1 MVTNTGSRS
10 NRRGFI
16 LMIFELPEFLIE
28 ESAEFRNWLV
38 AFLLKILEL
47 SNGVKE
53 KTIKLPRFFGNKI
66 IILIKDITII
76 ITQLLNWIEEHS
88 NS

>member
-47 SNGVKE
+47 SNGAKE
-53 KTIKLPRFFGNKI
+53 KTIQLPRFFGNKI
-66 IILIKDITII
+66 IMLIKDITFI